1 MVRSKKALQEFEDNL
16 NRKGERLSYKQAMTL
31 FVAMWLEARRM
42 GVLPLKN
49 PLEGIEVDIEV
60 ARILNSCLKKS
71 SHK

>member
-1 MVRSKKALQEFEDNL
+1 MVRGKKALQEFEANF
-16 NRKGERLSYKQAMTL
+16 NRKSERLSYKQAMTL

-42 GVLPLKN
+42 GILPLKN

>member
-16 NRKGERLSYKQAMTL
+16 NRKGERLSYKQAMAL

>member
-60 ARILNSCLKKS
+60 ARILN
-71 SHK
+71 